1 MTTKSTAAN
10 KQPTLR
16 REPLIPDLV
25 IQDLRDM
32 DMTGNYDR
40 NVLLWVQD
48 GYVHRALQ
56 EHLVEIRELHEQ
68 LVASGRP
75 ADEVRREKM
84 IALVGFVRE
93 TYSTEKAGG
102 RGADLKG
109 YVEAARIVW
118 ETEAARYGEHLQEL
132 GDHLQELGEYLKK
145 ALANGEKP
153 NLDWLARNAYVSMA
167 RMSSVIGNL
176 ESLVG
181 KPAAQEAARMM
192 QRGIDAIHVEQ
203 VGGRSTEVGRALM
216 AHVVEIAKAPNKYIQ
231 SRDPSKTIMPKR
243 EPFDFEPAHR
253 AEHGMGMTH

>member
-1 MTTKSTAAN
+1 MTTKSTASF

-56 EHLVEIRELHEQ
+56 EHLAEIRELDAQ
-68 LVASGRP
+68 LVGAGLP
-75 ADEVRREKM
+75 AEHVRREKM
-84 IALVGFVRE
+84 MALVGFVRE
-93 TYSTEKAGG
+93 TYSTQKSGG

-109 YVEAARIVW
+109 YVEAARIFW
-118 ETEAARYGEHLQEL
+118 ETEAARY
-132 GDHLQELGEYLKK
+132 GDHLQELGEYLEK

-153 NLDWLARNAYVSMA
+153 DLDWQARNAYISMA

-176 ESLVG
+176 ESLAG
-181 KPAAQEAARMM
+181 KPAAQEVAQLM
-192 QRGIDAIHVEQ
+192 QRGIESIHMEQ
-203 VGGRSTEVGRALM
+203 VGGRRLEVGRALL
-216 AHVVEIAKAPNKYIQ
+216 AQVNKIAEAPNKYIQ
-231 SRDPSKTIMPKR
+231 FRDPSKMTMPKR
-243 EPFDFEPAHR
+243 EPFDFEPTHR
-253 AEHGMGMTH
+253 AERSAGLTH

>member
-56 EHLVEIRELHEQ
+56 EHLVEFRALHAELVNSDRTVE
-68 LVASGRP
+68 
-75 ADEVRREKM
+75 EVRREKM
-84 IALVGFVRE
+84 VALVEFVRE
-93 TYSTEKAGG
+93 TYSTEKSGG

-109 YVEAARIVW
+109 YVEAARIFW
-118 ETEAARYGEHLQEL
+118 ETEAARY
-132 GDHLQELGEYLKK
+132 GDHLQELGEYLEK

-153 NLDWLARNAYVSMA
+153 DLDWHARNAYISMA
-167 RMSSVIGNL
+167 KMSSVMGNL
-176 ESLVG
+176 ESLAG
-181 KPAAQEAARMM
+181 KPAAQEVAHVM
-192 QRGIDAIHVEQ
+192 QRGIDAIHMEQ
-203 VGGRSTEVGRALM
+203 VGGRRLEVGRALLAQVNM
-216 AHVVEIAKAPNKYIQ
+216 IAQSPNKYIEF
-231 SRDPSKTIMPKR
+231 RDPTSLQMPKR

-253 AEHGMGMTH
+253 AERSMGLTH